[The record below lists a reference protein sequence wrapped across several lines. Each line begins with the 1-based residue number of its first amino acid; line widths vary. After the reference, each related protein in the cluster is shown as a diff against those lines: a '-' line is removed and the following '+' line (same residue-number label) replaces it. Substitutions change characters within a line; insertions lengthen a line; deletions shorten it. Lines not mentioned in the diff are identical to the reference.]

1 MCCAC
6 DRLNVPCD
14 KVPGVY
20 QAAKKLK
27 MQAAADACSRYLVAN
42 LSPTNCIGMA
52 LLLLLYCIVPVS

>member
-1 MCCAC
+1 
-6 DRLNVPCD
+6 
-14 KVPGVY
+14 VY